1 MHAIY
6 PDISELWSET
16 FTPLINLINCY
27 GYSYIFHL
35 WSYIMFYI
43 WICTHTLSHKQTN
56 THTHTH
62 THSHT
67 FIPCL
72 SLQGR
77 CLEAAF
83 LFAIL
88 LNLKHIFLYMAPAY
102 FVYLLK
108 HYCFAA
114 QTDGKNHAPKMK
126 DFLLKNFIR
135 LGSIVIAVF
144 VISFGPFIYMV
155 SD

>member
-1 MHAIY
+1 MQQHFCAVNPNKSSPSI
-6 PDISELWSET
+6 IASLSLSLS
-16 FTPLINLINCY
+16 PL
-27 GYSYIFHL
+27 
-35 WSYIMFYI
+35 
-43 WICTHTLSHKQTN
+43 
-56 THTHTH
+56 
-62 THSHT
+62 THSHPHT
-67 FIPCL
+67 HI
-72 SLQGR
+72 LQGR

-83 LFAIL
+83 LFAVL

-114 QTDGKNHAPKMK
+114 QTEDKTHCAPKMK
-126 DFLLKNFIR
+126 DFLLKNFIK
-135 LGSIVIAVF
+135 LGAIVVAVF